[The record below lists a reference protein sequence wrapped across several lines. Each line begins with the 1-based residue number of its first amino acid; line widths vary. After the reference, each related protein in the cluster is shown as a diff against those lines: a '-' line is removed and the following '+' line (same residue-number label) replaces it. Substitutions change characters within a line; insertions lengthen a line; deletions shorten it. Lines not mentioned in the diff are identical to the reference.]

1 VSENTTDLVVPQ
13 TTDTHALGD
22 DTGIT
27 AGATRAAQMTSQIAK
42 SGSVVV
48 LVLVIILASV
58 FSQHFGSL
66 DNLRN
71 IVLGGSFMGVIVVGM
86 TFVIISG
93 GIDLSVGS
101 LFALGAVLSEWMAQ
115 NGSSVLAVIVPI
127 VACSAVGLLQGSVIA
142 RLGLPPFIVTLA
154 GLLGIRG
161 LDYFLTAEGNTVR
174 QSKPDL
180 GFLKLGQGVFL
191 TLGWPV
197 WIMLILFA
205 IGWWV
210 LNRTAFGQTV
220 QAVGISDSAAELM
233 GLPVRRTKTLVY
245 VISGA
250 MCGIA
255 GLLLVANSNGGQEA
269 RVGDAYELTAIA
281 SVVIG
286 GTLLSG
292 GIGSMVGS
300 LAGVLLW
307 FVIENIVN
315 QTFQM
320 TPYQDMMISGA
331 FLLLVVIIQAVLAR
345 RSKGSSVLAAE

>member
-1 VSENTTDLVVPQ
+1 MSESTTDLTAPADGH
-13 TTDTHALGD
+13 TLGE
-22 DTGIT
+22 DTGVT
-27 AGATRAAQMTSQIAK
+27 AGATQAAQLTSKIAK
-42 SGSVVV
+42 SGSVAV
-48 LVLVIILASV
+48 LVLVTALAWG
-58 FSQHFGSL
+58 FSPTFGSL
-66 DNLRN
+66 DNVRN

-101 LFALGAVLSEWMAQ
+101 LFGLGAVMSEWMAH
-115 NGSSVLAVIVPI
+115 NGSSLLAVVVPI
-127 VACSAVGLLQGSVIA
+127 VACAGVGLLQGTVIA

-154 GLLGIRG
+154 GLLGVRG

-174 QSKPDL
+174 QAEPHQA
-180 GFLKLGQGVFL
+180 FLNLGQGVFL
-191 TLGWPV
+191 SIGYPV
-197 WIMLILFA
+197 WIMLSLFA

-210 LNRTAFGQTV
+210 LNRTAFGQAV

-255 GLLLVANSNGGQEA
+255 GMLLVANSSGGQEA
-269 RVGDAYELTAIA
+269 RIGDGYELTAIA
-281 SVVIG
+281 CVIIG

-292 GIGSMVGS
+292 GVGSIVGS

-320 TPYQDMMISGA
+320 TPYQDLMISGG
-331 FLLLVVIIQAVLAR
+331 FLLFVVIIQAVLAR
-345 RSKGSSVLAAE
+345 RTRGESTVGAN